1 MSTYD
6 ISIVVSVINGIL
18 DPNNDVRK
26 SYVAKLD
33 ELRQNVSGLI
43 YCLIKI
49 IEIPDD
55 SQLLDKKLQ
64 LKRTKTVALV
74 LARKLMEIKQNELIN
89 KEWIT
94 MGSYLREEIKN
105 SLVTLLVNE
114 NDHNLQL
121 KICDLVNQIAISVF
135 ENDEKWDSLLKVIL
149 DTFNAGVTQN
159 SNVPNS
165 LHECALLILSEIFGH
180 VYDILIKE
188 IDVLL
193 NAFRNY
199 FKFGD
204 LVLRT
209 RTVRTI
215 SEMITY
221 ANKKELKYFH
231 EFIFYILETTYK
243 CLEAAKM
250 SGPDSLKAEN
260 LLKYCLK
267 SITDICS
274 SYPVLFKKHFD
285 DLFILMGKTAETK
298 DFSDE
303 KIREMAF
310 EVIVNLVERRNNLFV
325 KDVSKMKTFI
335 ELLYKY
341 ALEMDKEVTDDWATP
356 ITVSYFDEEFIYEE
370 NVSTAISFIDRLMEH
385 LSCDF
390 MLPHLSEIILQL
402 LNKTD
407 DFRYKY
413 IGLLSISQVMNNVDD
428 MTTIESIFP
437 TIFASASDPSPK
449 IRYASVNC
457 INQMSDSFQPHI
469 QNNYHDKIIPLLLE
483 RIASENIL
491 RVQLESIDALNSF
504 VSHQTETQCGSYAE
518 VMLNTLFGL
527 FVKENNPINLQC
539 EILQAIAEIA
549 VTTDKL
555 FAPYSEKSINILIE
569 FFDKAYSSKTSRSLY
584 GNLVECITLIGPNC
598 WEVYAKV
605 MPSLVKILVEI
616 TENLPNSQD
625 PIKEYLQEAY
635 ERLVPTLKENFK
647 ELLAPVVN
655 SVLKLVKL
663 VPEMSISSN
672 PEETFKLEDLL
683 SNQTSL
689 FDEPEVKIQSTS
701 VKTSQ
706 TEDMAE
712 SLSLLNTTIEALQEQ
727 FIPYIQ
733 TTHNVVFPLL
743 RYYINEE
750 VRQAASNTLPLI
762 MDIVN
767 KHSDRKES
775 IAMGKLYVSELLQ
788 IIEKEFDNSTLA
800 IQMENL
806 GEILLNAGEILNK
819 DEVNILFSR
828 ILVVFEEIEDRR
840 LKLLKKQ
847 KELNSDVGKETEKD
861 DDEPDSDEENLDE
874 IEKDIE
880 EIEQIQS
887 DIADVIGFLFKTHKE
902 LSGDIVNKV
911 LTEMLPKYFRQG
923 ASNFEIKMG
932 IFIADDMIEYLG
944 QEYLKEIWNDLSKA
958 VINFCDNP
966 DNSIRQAACYGI
978 GVFAQHTKFDFNIY
992 LNNCLDAL
1000 VRALAVQPSE
1010 NEEYEWG
1017 LARDNAVA
1025 SLGKIIKHQGS
1036 HNVELTKSLIIQW
1049 LKYLPITYDT
1059 NECPEQHELVCDIL
1073 LHKSELILGNN
1084 NENLPIVLRIL
1095 ARVYMTKYST
1105 KEINDKIENIF
1116 KSIKSNKV
1124 MYDISVG
1131 VAQSSEDGKIKT
1143 KLQKLLI

>member
-1 MSTYD
+1 MSSYD
-6 ISIVVSVINGIL
+6 ISIVISVINGIL
-18 DPNNDVRK
+18 DPNNEIRK

-33 ELRQNVSGLI
+33 ELRQNVSGLV

-49 IEIPDD
+49 IEIQDD
-55 SQLLDKKLQ
+55 TQQKDKILQ

-74 LARKLMEIKQNELIN
+74 LARKLMEIKQHELIN
-89 KEWIT
+89 KDWVT
-94 MGSYLREEIKN
+94 MSSELREDIKN
-105 SLVTLLVNE
+105 SLVRLLINE
-114 NDHNLQL
+114 SDHNVKL
-121 KICDLVNQIAISVF
+121 KICDLINQIAVSVF

-149 DTFNAGVTQN
+149 ETFVAGIGQN

-165 LHECALLILSEIFGH
+165 LHECALLILADIFGH
-180 VYDILIKE
+180 VYDTIVKE

-199 FKFGD
+199 FVSGD

-209 RTVRTI
+209 RTVRTL

-231 EFIFYILETTYK
+231 EFIYYILETTYK
-243 CLEAAKM
+243 CLEASQQNGA
-250 SGPDSLKAEN
+250 DSLKAEN

-274 SYPVLFKKHFD
+274 SYPVLFKKHFN

-298 DFSDE
+298 DFTDE

-341 ALEMDKEVTDDWATP
+341 ALEMDKEITEDWATP
-356 ITVSYFDEEFIYEE
+356 NTVSYVDEEFIYEE

-402 LNKTD
+402 LNRED

-413 IGLLSISQVMNNVDD
+413 IALLSISQVMGNVDD
-428 MTTIESIFP
+428 MTTIENILP
-437 TIFASASDPSPK
+437 IIFASATDPSPK

-457 INQMSDSFQPHI
+457 INQMSDSFQPQF
-469 QNNYHDKIIPLLLE
+469 QNLYQDKVIPLLLD
-483 RIASENIL
+483 RIRNENIL
-491 RVQLESIDALNSF
+491 RIQLESIDALNSF
-504 VSHQTETQCGSYAE
+504 ISHQNDKQCAVYTEG
-518 VMLNTLFGL
+518 MLNTLFGL
-527 FVKENNPINLQC
+527 FIKEIPVNLQC
-539 EILQAIAEIA
+539 EILQAIAEIS

-555 FAPYSEKSINILIE
+555 FEPYAEKSINILIE

-584 GNLVECITLIGPNC
+584 GNLVECITLIGPLC
-598 WEVYAKV
+598 WPVYSKI

-616 TENLPNSQD
+616 TENLPNSSD

-635 ERLVPTLKENFK
+635 ERIIPTLKENFRDI
-647 ELLAPVVN
+647 LPPVVN

-683 SNQTSL
+683 STQSNL
-689 FDEPEVKIQSTS
+689 FEEPEVKIQSTS

-712 SLSLLNTTIEALQEQ
+712 SLSLLNTTIEALQEL
-727 FIPYIQ
+727 FIPYIE
-733 TTHNVVFPLL
+733 TTHSVIFPLL

-750 VRQAASNTLPLI
+750 VRQAASNSLPLI

-767 KHSDRKES
+767 KNSSKNDAA
-775 IAMGKLYVSELLQ
+775 AMGKLYISELLQ
-788 IIEKEFDNSTLA
+788 LIEKEFDNSTLA
-800 IQMENL
+800 IQLENL

-819 DEVNILFSR
+819 EEVNILFGK
-828 ILVVFEEIEDRR
+828 ILVVFEEVEDRR
-840 LKLLKKQ
+840 LKLIKKQ
-847 KELNSDVGKETEKD
+847 KELNNQVGKETEKD
-861 DDEPDSDEENLDE
+861 EEDDSDDENLEE

-887 DIADVIGFLFKTHKE
+887 DIADVIGFLFKTHRE

-944 QEYLKEIWNDLSKA
+944 QEYLKGIWNDLVKA
-958 VINFCDNP
+958 VVNFCDST
-966 DNSIRQAACYGI
+966 DNSIRQAACYGV
-978 GVFAQHTKFDFNIY
+978 GVIAQHTKFDFNLY
-992 LNNCLDAL
+992 LNSCLDSL
-1000 VRALAVQPSE
+1000 LKALAIQPSE

-1025 SLGKIIKHQGS
+1025 ALGKIIKHQGTQS
-1036 HNVELTKSLIIQW
+1036 EDLTKSLINHW

-1059 NECPEQHELVCDIL
+1059 NECPEQHELLCDIII
-1073 LHKSELILGNN
+1073 HKSELILGSN
-1084 NENLPIVLRIL
+1084 NENLPSVLRIL
-1095 ARVYMTKYST
+1095 ARIYTTKYST
-1105 KEINDKIENIF
+1105 KEINDKIDLIF
-1116 KSIKSNKV
+1116 KSIKNNKTLFE
-1124 MYDISVG
+1124 ISVG
-1131 VAQSSEDGKIKT
+1131 TMHSSENGKIKT
-1143 KLQKLLI
+1143 KLQKLLL